1 MIFLTD
7 DTLLSLLND
16 DCPYGDITTNGL
28 GISNVKAQIT
38 MSARHAM
45 TLCGIEEAARMFS
58 LKNIETTL
66 FYKSGDELA
75 AGDVILTA
83 SGPAGAIHELYK
95 VAQTFMEILSGI
107 ASATA
112 NIVKE
117 AKAGNAD
124 CHVTCTRKHMPGVK
138 KAALKAI
145 ICGGASPHRLGLSDF
160 ALIFA
165 EHRNLMSPNISL
177 EKYIA
182 DLRNAAPERK
192 IAIESN
198 NVEEAL
204 EFAKAGADI
213 IQMDKV
219 SLEDITQLKTAFL
232 SFKNPPLISAA
243 GGINTQNAK
252 SFAQAGADILVTSQ
266 PYYAPPKDVKV
277 AIHKAL

>member
-1 MIFLTD
+1 MICLND
-7 DTLLSLLND
+7 NMLLSMLDD

-28 GISNVKAQIT
+28 GLTKVNAEIT
-38 MSARHAM
+38 MTARTDM
-45 TLCGIEEAARMFS
+45 TLCGVEEAARLFH
-58 LKNIETTL
+58 LKHINITQ
-66 FYKSGDELA
+66 FFKSGDALN
-75 AGDVILTA
+75 AGDVIL
-83 SGPAGAIHELYK
+83 SGTGKAGAIHEVYK

-117 AKAGNAD
+117 AKAGNSD

-145 ICGGASPHRLGLSDF
+145 NSAGASPHRLGLSDF
-160 ALIFA
+160 VLIFA
-165 EHRNLMSPNISL
+165 EHRNLFAPDISL
-177 EKYIA
+177 ENYIMN
-182 DLRNAAPERK
+182 LRNAAPERK

-198 NVEEAL
+198 NVAEAL

-219 SLEDITQLKTAFL
+219 SLEDIAQLKTAFL
-232 SFKNPPLISAA
+232 TFKNPPLLSAA
-243 GGINTQNAK
+243 GGINAQNAK

-266 PYYAPPKDVKV
+266 PYYAAPKDVKV